1 MDSYNELLTK
11 QLLSFIAYFT
21 NEPDDTQTN
30 QCLPRDAS
38 VSTMQDGR
46 MISALVAHYSFFPLR
61 AGLQGV
67 HCTGCRP
74 HRYHSTSHFL
84 VCVQVVQGRT
94 SGGSFDIVSV
104 A

>member
-46 MISALVAHYSFFPLR
+46 MK
-61 AGLQGV
+61 GV